1 MTLWHWGATCCKYC
15 IEDHCVCL
23 LMALLT
29 YHRTR
34 CFLLKHRCCSGRGR
48 EQVKDFHERVL
59 RKSGGGEGLNS
70 TALVSSEKDQW
81 FRQAA
86 RFCLRAANECFSQLI
101 QEMLTIMLAAPSFPS
116 QGCNSTC
123 VNHKSKPSPDMARRG
138 MYSHRQPDFASF
150 LVHLFFDLCHIILV
164 GSYLHF
170 SSGWTFTGC
179 KDASWPVHLW

>member
-1 MTLWHWGATCCKYC
+1 
-15 IEDHCVCL
+15 
-23 LMALLT
+23 
-29 YHRTR
+29 
-34 CFLLKHRCCSGRGR
+34 
-48 EQVKDFHERVL
+48 
-59 RKSGGGEGLNS
+59 
-70 TALVSSEKDQW
+70 
-81 FRQAA
+81 
-86 RFCLRAANECFSQLI
+86 
-101 QEMLTIMLAAPSFPS
+101 MLTIMLAAPSFPS

-179 KDASWPVHLW
+179 KDASWPVHLWWLREIVGNINQKVSQWQTYYRNCYLSSCRNWDSGFFEAGHVLCDSQTSKCPVLINNQIITVKWTIKNDKLAPISR